1 MGKQLKK
8 KLIVTA
14 NLDNLKEGEFR
25 RKAKGIIHGHLSN
38 PTYVPGLTPA
48 ASDLDTE
55 SQTLDNLI
63 EHRSLLVAQLLA
75 NTEKI
80 RGQVRKIKNVIVSEW
95 APQVQKAVGTD
106 QGKVKGLGYGIKGID
121 NGRSLPEYNM
131 SNSQPMI
138 FKVDLRVHLKH
149 ILSVSNNKLKGK
161 KLPHDAKRL
170 ELYMSFG
177 ETEPVDYHKMTYLGE
192 VIRGKFENNF
202 KEEDIGKWVWYVAVY
217 IGRKKATWPVPSWPE
232 KAMVV

>member
-1 MGKQLKK
+1 MTPLLKR

-14 NLDNLKEGEFR
+14 NLDNLKEGDFR
-25 RKAKGIIHGHLSN
+25 RKAKGIINAHLNN

-48 ASDLDTE
+48 ASDMETE
-55 SQTLDNLI
+55 SQTLDDLFSQ
-63 EHRSLLVAQLLA
+63 RSSLEAQLLA
-75 NTEKI
+75 NTELIK
-80 RGQVRKIKNVIVSEW
+80 GQMRKIKNVIVSEW

-106 QGKVKGLGYGIKGID
+106 EGKVKGLGYGIKGID
-121 NGRSLPEYNM
+121 NGKSLPEYNM
-131 SNSQPMI
+131 SNSHPTI
-138 FKVDLRVHLKH
+138 FKVDLRAHLKH
-149 ILSVSNNKLKGK
+149 IISVSNNKLKGK

-177 ETEPVDYHKMTYLGE
+177 EAEPVDYHKMTYLGE

-202 KEEDIGKWVWYVAVY
+202 TEEDIGKWVWYVAVY
-217 IGRKKATWPVPSWPE
+217 IGRKKATWPVPSRPE